1 MGSPSFFDINV
12 LGFVALE
19 GLPFQLESIIV
30 SIFERMDVAPFKAH
44 IIDHTLHYGHFMRS

>member
-30 SIFERMDVAPFKAH
+30 SIFLSL
-44 IIDHTLHYGHFMRS
+44 TLLCVSEKPI

>member
-1 MGSPSFFDINV
+1 MAMGSPSFFDINV

-30 SIFERMDVAPFKAH
+30 SIFSFKSPIAQG
-44 IIDHTLHYGHFMRS
+44 IGHSPPKSGAI